1 MMDQSRGG
9 GVLNKEYLGMYDDDD
24 ESFIS
29 GGYRNNDNSNM
40 NDEILIKESIIN
52 TWNDGLYKEL
62 YGGAESDEGEE
73 GGYIGNES
81 TYECLKDFFEKAEK
95 VSSSKGSKLYED
107 RRKSFRQ
114 HILTIKA
121 IEKDGRQ
128 YREYSF
134 GEDAKGCLTCEVP
147 LVTTL
152 PTKLEELDGK
162 VNRTKENLIRL
173 YLDHLFDFADD
184 KIVSDMTN
192 DCVDE
197 CDRYMS
203 EYIEVRTKYNNLQDL
218 GNVSL
223 KELRKKLISI
233 EKVIDRKSAD
243 KEEIEIEIAE
253 KKKINKIIGLAE
265 EKMKM
270 IIDLK
275 NIKRSDKDSSRV
287 KANMRIM
294 EKDKELREARFE
306 KTEILIKDRKV
317 KKPKKDSDVPEGI
330 ENVTYQEDYGDQ
342 ERVDDDTGTVVAS
355 RIENDDD
362 NDDDDDDYDDE
373 VEDNVIKQKVYY
385 LDQKAFT
392 EEKLETFMQSGS
404 EEKCFVNSTYS
415 MCIVVPFRS
424 DNKGDERAMQLEIFK
439 KSMNKFLTK
448 VHNAFV
454 RKSVNATLSLV
465 IVTQTNDGEKFNRGA
480 LLNVGYLMHDDSTVY
495 VFHDVDLIPQDNM
508 VETYATVYHE
518 NSLVHFAGGWERYT
532 SQRKNYN
539 YIGGVTLIGNRL
551 FKDINGFPNDYQ
563 GWGGEDDEIWR
574 RLVSIEKEMLL
585 ERVKKPDGYVDL
597 EDLKTAKEKLDKL
610 TEKTKNMEKFE
621 LAAQHESTWKMN
633 GISLKLEEITKNTK
647 NKKEKVIEYDYYT
660 LYEDLVTINLAKILA
675 TKYSNNNLPK
685 SSYASSSECSS
696 NNSKLPYITSVKDFE
711 LIISEMNLEGN
722 HNDNKLQGSDK
733 NALPEI
739 FQCGPGK
746 KYTKDDVMRTYK
758 YMFEHIRLG
767 VFIMI
772 KESKLEYF
780 IPFQNIYYKN
790 DWDINNFSFRV
801 KGGRN
806 VSGQRGKEQYERNRN
821 DINNDFSE
829 WSANDCVLGTWR
841 GNKEGADGNEVG
853 DQGWNEM
860 RDMIETV
867 CKNGNVRNSV
877 FFFNRRDFPIVTS
890 NRSEPYKHIYGDKG
904 LSEKY
909 ISSKGY
915 FVPIVGYCNHDG
927 YDDILV
933 PNYADWRLANSRK
946 FFPSSCSDSSNDA
959 ELLIKNRKEWK
970 KKEEGIVFRG
980 SATGCGIDA
989 KTNKRI
995 AAAELAYRVGYK
1007 VTLNDGT
1014 EIPLNVKLT
1023 GCNFR
1028 DKVYGRSGEKALVGR
1043 YDSKD
1048 CSKVSDKKKMNTEQ
1062 QMNYKYVLHI
1072 DGHVAAYRLGRE
1084 LGYNSCILKMKGYN
1098 DYNVWFSNKLVPY
1111 NTVTDNLDGDPNYY
1125 PIDIDA
1131 DTNNTE
1137 EEGSDSI
1144 FIFGIKRIAEKPIAS
1159 AEIAKN
1165 SRKLFEEIMNEKYM
1179 VEYMRG
1185 VLEKVSTC
1193 F

>member
-9 GVLNKEYLGMYDDDD
+9 VFDKEDLGMYDYD
-24 ESFIS
+24 ETFIG
-29 GGYRNNDNSNM
+29 GGYRNNDYNNM

-62 YGGAESDEGEE
+62 YGGAESEE
-73 GGYIGNES
+73 EVEDGSIGNKS
-81 TYECLKDFFEKAEK
+81 TYECLKDFLEKAK
-95 VSSSKGSKLYED
+95 NIKKSSKGSKLCKD
-107 RRKSFRQ
+107 CGKSFMQ
-114 HILTIKA
+114 HKLTIKA
-121 IEKDGRQ
+121 TEKDGIQ

-134 GEDAKGCLTCEVP
+134 GEEAKGCLTCEVP

-184 KIVSDMTN
+184 EIVSKMTN

-218 GNVSL
+218 GNLSL
-223 KELRKKLISI
+223 KELRKNLISI

-243 KEEIEIEIAE
+243 REEIEIELEE

-275 NIKRSDKDSSRV
+275 NIKRSDKENNQV
-287 KANMRIM
+287 KANMAIM
-294 EKDKELREARFE
+294 AKDKELREARFE
-306 KTEILIKDRKV
+306 KTEISIKDRKV

-330 ENVTYQEDYGDQ
+330 ENVTYQEEYGNQ
-342 ERVDDDTGTVVAS
+342 ERVDDD
-355 RIENDDD
+355 NDE
-362 NDDDDDDYDDE
+362 DDDDDYDEEDE
-373 VEDNVIKQKVYY
+373 FNVIKQKVYYQKVYY

-392 EEKLETFMQSGS
+392 EEQLETIMQTGS
-404 EEKCFVNSTYS
+404 EEKCFVSSYS

-424 DNKGDERAMQLEIFK
+424 DKKGGDERAKQLKIFK
-439 KSMNKFLTK
+439 KSMHAFLTK

-465 IVTQTNDGEKFNRGA
+465 IVTQSDDGEKFNRGA

-495 VFHDVDLIPQDNM
+495 MFHDVDLIPKDNM
-508 VETYATVYHE
+508 VERYATVYHE
-518 NSLVHFAGGWERYT
+518 NSLVHFAGGWERYNN

-574 RLVSIEKEMLL
+574 RLKSIEKEMLL
-585 ERVKKPDGYVDL
+585 DRVTQDGYVDL
-597 EDLKTAKEKLDKL
+597 EDLKTAKAKLDKL
-610 TEKTKNMEKFE
+610 TEETKNMEKFE
-621 LAAQHESTWKMN
+621 LAAQHESTWKKN
-633 GISLKLEEITKNTK
+633 GISLTLDGITNNTK
-647 NKKEKVIEYDYYT
+647 KNKEQVKEYDHYT
-660 LYEDLVTINLAKILA
+660 LYEDFVTIDLANILA
-675 TKYSNNNLPK
+675 TKYSNINLPK
-685 SSYASSSECSS
+685 SSYATSSECIS

-711 LIISEMNLEGN
+711 LIISKMNLEGN
-722 HNDNKLQGSDK
+722 HNDNKLQGSNK

-739 FQCGPGK
+739 FNCGQGK
-746 KYTKDDVMRTYK
+746 KYTKDDVLRTYK

-801 KGGRN
+801 SAGGRN
-806 VSGQRGKEQYERNRN
+806 VSGQIGKEQYKEQYERKNRN
-821 DINNDFSE
+821 DINSDFSE

-841 GNKEGADGNEVG
+841 GNKKGEDGNEVG

-860 RDMIETV
+860 RDMIESV

-890 NRSEPYKHIYGDKG
+890 NRKEPYKHIYGDKG

-915 FVPIVGYCNHDG
+915 FVPIVGYCNHEG

-946 FFPSSCSDSSNDA
+946 FFPSSCSDSSKDA

-995 AAAELAYRVGYK
+995 AAAELAKRVGYK
-1007 VTLNDGT
+1007 VTLNDDK

-1043 YDSKD
+1043 YDRNA
-1048 CSKVSDKKKMNTEQ
+1048 CSQVSTKERMNTEQ

-1111 NTVTDNLDGDPNYY
+1111 NTVTDNLVGDPNYY

-1131 DTNNTE
+1131 DTDNKG
-1137 EEGSDSI
+1137 EEGSDSE
-1144 FIFGIKRIAEKPIAS
+1144 FILGIKRIAEKPIAS

-1165 SRKLFEEIMNEKYM
+1165 SRKLFDEIMNEEYM